1 MVNLA
6 VHAPDIVFPAPW
18 ENRNFLSD
26 QQEILF
32 LFDVRIRNTAG
43 GEREALPYPTWALT
57 DAPTEVLLSQTFVL
71 GFPPGVGFL

>member
-6 VHAPDIVFPAPW
+6 VHAPNIDCPAPW

-32 LFDVRIRNTAG
+32 LPDVRIRNIAG
-43 GEREALPYPTWALT
+43 REREALPYPNWALT
-57 DAPTEVLLSQTFVL
+57 DAPTEVLLSQTLVL
-71 GFPPGVGFL
+71 GFPTGVGFL

>member
-1 MVNLA
+1 MLELE
-6 VHAPDIVFPAPW
+6 I
-18 ENRNFLSD
+18 
-26 QQEILF
+26 QQ
-32 LFDVRIRNTAG
+32 